1 MERSVADAL
10 GRVASTGGSGMGSLR
25 RLRNTEAWTGPATRG
40 EAMRMNADF
49 QRRLKLICPV
59 QHFGKH

>member
-1 MERSVADAL
+1 
-10 GRVASTGGSGMGSLR
+10 MGSLR